1 MGNCKLKLWSENWYD
16 SIFFSSFQ
24 FYANKIDQKNCLFS
38 KQSTKDTSSLW
49 GKIDF
54 ETPIIK
60 PDGPSSADKPVQ
72 FDQKLNLTILPPA
85 PALLVKFTQIP
96 TEVLAGEIIPIN
108 VFLTNAGAEPLHDIW
123 VVSDEPRWILG
134 ESDSQELPLSLLR
147 G

>member
-1 MGNCKLKLWSENWYD
+1 MGIHQ
-16 SIFFSSFQ
+16 SIFSSSFA
-24 FYANKIDQKNCLFS
+24 YL

-54 ETPIIK
+54 ESPIIK
-60 PDGPSSADKPVQ
+60 PDGPSSADKPIQ
-72 FDQKLNLTILPPA
+72 FDQKLSMTILPPA

-96 TEVLAGEIIPIN
+96 TEVLAGEIIPIT

-147 G
+147 GKRFVGYTLNLLFVMKA